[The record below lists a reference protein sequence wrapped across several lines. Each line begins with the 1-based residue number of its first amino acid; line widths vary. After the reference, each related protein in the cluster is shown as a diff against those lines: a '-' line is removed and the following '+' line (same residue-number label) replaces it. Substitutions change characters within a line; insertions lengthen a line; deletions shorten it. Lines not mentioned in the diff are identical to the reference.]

1 MRDAPIRVLLIEGF
15 DMAHAKKLF
24 SPFERLH
31 SEDEF
36 EGTGI
41 GLATVQ
47 RIIHRHGG
55 TMWAEA
61 EPGQLSVGLKADP
74 QERSQ
79 FPVHLCDIRE
89 IALLPSCSYRA
100 FLLSPIPLA
109 CQPGCAIRS
118 CFSLTSWLKR
128 VTTTEK

>member
-100 FLLSPIPLA
+100 FLLSPHSAGMPA
-109 CQPGCAIRS
+109 RVRDTVM
-118 CFSLTSWLKR
+118 FLTNQLVKTR
-128 VTTTEK
+128 DND